1 MSVSKTSA
9 AITATHSM
17 FLIMKCNASEGP
29 PMNNDRTTATTQ
41 ISYETIAYVTVIQL
55 SIICAGEGPLRT
67 TVSGR
72 AEALVFYRRP

>member
-1 MSVSKTSA
+1 MSKTSA

-41 ISYETIAYVTVIQL
+41 TSYEIIA
-55 SIICAGEGPLRT
+55 
-67 TVSGR
+67 
-72 AEALVFYRRP
+72 